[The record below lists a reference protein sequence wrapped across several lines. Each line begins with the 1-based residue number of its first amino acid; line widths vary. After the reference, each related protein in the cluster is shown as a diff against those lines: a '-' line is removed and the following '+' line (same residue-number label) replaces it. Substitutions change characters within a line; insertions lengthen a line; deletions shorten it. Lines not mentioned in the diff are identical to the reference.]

1 RLDVAER
8 RLEVLADDFEARA
21 PDPATAAAFASPS
34 RGWEKLYVSTVGQ
47 ANTGADCDFLLGS
60 SGDQVSRESH

>member
-1 RLDVAER
+1 MVAVALTGCER
-8 RLEVLADDFEARA
+8 HTITRE
-21 PDPATAAAFASPS
+21 PDPATLAAFATPR
-34 RGWEKLYVSTVGQ
+34 RGWEKLYVETVGQ